1 MTASLVMDANPTVLN
16 ESDSISTAVDYIMRN
31 RYRNVPVVDD
41 AGRYLGVFGVGC
53 ILRLMLPKAIFVQGG
68 ESMAGFIRESPSDL
82 HRRFSEIENRPITHC
97 ITDEPEVVA
106 PDTPLVET
114 LLTLYKTRSSVPV
127 VEPESGRLV
136 GMISYF
142 DAAATILEAEI

>member
-1 MTASLVMDANPTVLN
+1 MRTADPEPPVLRPTDL
-16 ESDSISTAVDYIMRN
+16 IRTAADVIMSG
-31 RYRNVPVVDD
+31 RYRRLPVVGAD
-41 AGRYLGVFGVGC
+41 GRYLGMFGVNCLLG
-53 ILRLMLPKAIFVQGG
+53 MVLPKALLMQEG
-68 ESMAGFIRESPSDL
+68 ENLAHIPRQTLSDL